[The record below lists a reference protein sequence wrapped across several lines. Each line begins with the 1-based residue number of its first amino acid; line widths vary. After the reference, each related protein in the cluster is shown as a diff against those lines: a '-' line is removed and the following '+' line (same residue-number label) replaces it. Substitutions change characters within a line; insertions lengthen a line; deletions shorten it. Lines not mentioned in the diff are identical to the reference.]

1 MAVHVFSQKMKNFYT
16 IAIYF
21 NTTRDIY
28 FGHVLRCFRRKR
40 NMFLSNDNGYMHISL
55 SVDRLDM
62 YFIFSLLNMSI
73 PNRVTIFPWCPAT
86 SIQLIT
92 FFGSGMYV
100 SLKRDVFCG
109 SKKFIK
115 QTLSQIRELHS
126 TFIVRQ
132 QEMLTSTNLSSN
144 GSFRALKFN
153 TA

>member
-1 MAVHVFSQKMKNFYT
+1 
-16 IAIYF
+16 
-21 NTTRDIY
+21 
-28 FGHVLRCFRRKR
+28 
-40 NMFLSNDNGYMHISL
+40 MFLSNDNGYMHISL

-92 FFGSGMYV
+92 FFGSGM
-100 SLKRDVFCG
+100 SLKRDVFCV

-132 QEMLTSTNLSSN
+132 QDMLTSTNLSSN

>member
-1 MAVHVFSQKMKNFYT
+1 
-16 IAIYF
+16 
-21 NTTRDIY
+21 
-28 FGHVLRCFRRKR
+28 
-40 NMFLSNDNGYMHISL
+40 MFLSNDNGYMHISL

-100 SLKRDVFCG
+100 SLKRDVFFCG

>member
-1 MAVHVFSQKMKNFYT
+1 MAVHVFSQKIKNFYT

-28 FGHVLRCFRRKR
+28 
-40 NMFLSNDNGYMHISL
+40 
-55 SVDRLDM
+55 LDM
-62 YFIFSLLNMSI
+62 FCAVLGERGTCFYLMIMVTCIYRSQQIAQICISSSLL

>member
-1 MAVHVFSQKMKNFYT
+1 MAVHVFSQKIKKLLYDCDLFQYYAEY
-16 IAIYF
+16 I
-21 NTTRDIY
+21 

-40 NMFLSNDNGYMHISL
+40 ECFYLMIMVTCIYRSQQIAQICIS
-55 SVDRLDM
+55 S
-62 YFIFSLLNMSI
+62 SLL

-126 TFIVRQ
+126 IFIVRQ